1 MTIARRTRWT
11 DPSTSRPAE
20 LNFNKKELH
29 QQGVLK
35 CFAIKPDLD
44 ATCMELVHFIKAN
57 KISNFPSL
65 NYSTIYNQVHRRMGE
80 LEALGKLIRS
90 EKRKCTVLGSKCQS
104 WKLGFLKQQECQ
116 DLSKALGWLIYD

>member
-1 MTIARRTRWT
+1 MKI
-11 DPSTSRPAE
+11 
-20 LNFNKKELH
+20 NGNKKGLH
-29 QQGVLK
+29 QNGVLK

-80 LEALGKLIRS
+80 LEARGKLIRS
-90 EKRKCTVLGSKCQS
+90 DKRICSVLGTKCQS
-104 WKLGFLKQQECQ
+104 WKLGLIRQQECRS
-116 DLSKALGWLIYD
+116 LAESLGWAWQFYL